1 MIPKRRYWLLLSLS
15 VLVYV
20 AGLFVKLF
28 ENDSAQFAVMA
39 MRMAQENDFI
49 NLIKDTQ
56 DYLDKPHLHFWLA
69 ALSFK
74 IFGIHDWAYRI
85 PGIVFTLV
93 AAYSTYGLGSFLY
106 NKDVG
111 KLAALIFMSCQ
122 TIVLSAID
130 VRTDAVLTGSVI
142 LAIWQLAVYLQKG
155 HLRSLLMGAFA
166 TGLAFST
173 KGQIGLL
180 VIGIP
185 LLCHVIYTKN
195 WSGVFHPKVLLAV
208 VVFGLTI
215 SPMLYAYYQQFDMHP
230 EKVIRGVSDRSG
242 IRFIFWEQS
251 FERLSGEGVGKNSSD
266 YFFFFHTLLWVLIP
280 WTLLSLL
287 GLFTRL
293 RSAWQT
299 RLEKTANR
307 EVLTLGGILIIF
319 LIISFAQF
327 KLPHYLN
334 VLMPLFA
341 VLTSAYIGRLYH
353 DQFRRQI
360 RLNLGLQFFI
370 LGLFFMAVVLI
381 CFTVFKFEH
390 GYWYVIL
397 FVLLLPM
404 GYYCLERNDYTVRMV
419 TVSVVGSV
427 MFNLVMN
434 IHFYPRLLEYQG
446 GSTMAS
452 LASEKG
458 IDSAK
463 IFKASPRH
471 TWAMD
476 FYLQDP
482 LHHLKVA
489 QMMEENDI
497 WIYADDR
504 ELSAMQKAGIRWDK
518 QHSVDQF
525 RITRLQ
531 AKFLKPASRM
541 QVVRAMHLVHLP

>member
-1 MIPKRRYWLLLSLS
+1 MIPERRYWLLLALS
-15 VLVYV
+15 VLVYI
-20 AGLFVKLF
+20 AGLFVTLF

-49 NLIKDTQ
+49 NLIKDSQ

-74 IFGIHDWAYRI
+74 IFGIHDWAYRL
-85 PGIVFTLV
+85 PGLIFTLM
-93 AAYSTYGLGSFLY
+93 AAYSTYGLGRLLY
-106 NKDVG
+106 NKEIG
-111 KLAALIFMSCQ
+111 RLAALIFMSCQ

-142 LAIWQLAVYLQKG
+142 LAIWQLAIYLQNG
-155 HLRSLLMGAFA
+155 HLRALLLGAFA

-185 LLCHVIYTKN
+185 LLCHVIYQGYWKR
-195 WSGVFHPKVLLAV
+195 VIHPKVLLAV
-208 VVFGLTI
+208 LVFGLTI

-230 EKVIRGVSDRSG
+230 EKVIRGLSDRSG

-280 WTLLSLL
+280 WTFLSLFA
-287 GLFTRL
+287 LFTRIKI
-293 RSAWQT
+293 AWKT
-299 RLEKTANR
+299 RLHKTKSL
-307 EVLTLGGILIIF
+307 EILTLGGILIVF

-341 VLTSAYIGRLYH
+341 VITSAYIAQLY
-353 DQFRRQI
+353 QIQKTKQI
-360 RLNLGLQFFI
+360 RINLGLQFFI
-370 LGLFFMAVVLI
+370 LGLFFLAAILI

-390 GYWYVIL
+390 WYWYVIL
-397 FVLLLPM
+397 LVLFLPVAHF
-404 GYYCLERNDYTVRMV
+404 CLERNDYTLRLITI
-419 TVSVVGSV
+419 TVAGSV

-434 IHFYPRLLEYQG
+434 IHFYPRLLNFQG

-452 LASEKG
+452 WVKQKDMDTSR
-458 IDSAK
+458 

-482 LHHLKVA
+482 LLKLNVN
-489 QMMEENDI
+489 QMKAKKDI
-497 WIYADDR
+497 WVYADER
-504 ELSAMQKAGIRWDK
+504 ELSAMREAGIQWDR
-518 QHSVDQF
+518 QQRVDQF

-531 AKFLKPASRM
+531 AKFLKPATRM
-541 QVVRAMHLVHLP
+541 QVVRNMYLVHLP

>member
-1 MIPKRRYWLLLSLS
+1 MIPERRYWLLLTLS
-15 VLVYV
+15 VLVYF

-49 NLIKDTQ
+49 NLIKDNQ
-56 DYLDKPHLHFWLA
+56 DYLDKPHLHFWFA

-85 PGIVFTLV
+85 PGLIFTLI
-93 AAYSTYGLGSFLY
+93 AAYSTYGLGRLLY
-106 NKDVG
+106 NKEVG

-122 TIVLSAID
+122 TIILSAID

-142 LAIWQLAVYLQKG
+142 LAIWQLAVYLQNG
-155 HLRSLLMGAFA
+155 HLRALLLGAFA

-185 LLCHVIYTKN
+185 LLCHVIYQNYWKR
-195 WSGVFHPKVLLAV
+195 VFDPKVLLAV
-208 VVFGLTI
+208 LVFGLTI

-230 EKVIRGVSDRSG
+230 EKVIRGLSDRSG

-266 YFFFFHTLLWVLIP
+266 YFFFFHTLLWVLLP

-287 GLFTRL
+287 ALFARIKSAWKTRL
-293 RSAWQT
+293 QKT
-299 RLEKTANR
+299 NFLEI
-307 EVLTLGGILIIF
+307 LTLGGILIVF

-334 VLMPLFA
+334 VLIPLFA
-341 VLTSAYIGRLYH
+341 VITSSYIAQMYQDKKRK
-353 DQFRRQI
+353 QI
-360 RLNLGLQFFI
+360 RINLGLQFFI
-370 LGLFFMAVVLI
+370 LGLLFLTALLI
-381 CFTVFKFEH
+381 CFIVFRFEH
-390 GYWYVIL
+390 WYWYVIL

-404 GYYCLERNDYTVRMV
+404 AYSCIERNDYTLRLI
-419 TVSVVGSV
+419 TISIVGSV

-434 IHFYPRLLEYQG
+434 IHFYPRLLNFQG

-452 LASEKG
+452 WVSENG
-458 IDSAK
+458 LDTSR

-482 LHHLKVA
+482 LLRLNVE
-489 QMMEENDI
+489 QMKTESDI
-497 WIYADDR
+497 WVYADDR
-504 ELSAMQKAGIRWDK
+504 ELSAMREAGIRWDRQK
-518 QHSVDQF
+518 SVDQF

-531 AKFLKPASRM
+531 AKFLKPATRM
-541 QVVRAMHLVHLP
+541 QVVRNMYLVHLP